1 MKSVKFGNKKA
12 LEIIDTELKG
22 QIKEFLWDKAK
33 TRPMDKNYRILNKG
47 SLQHLTKYPHLV
59 TLSTY
64 GKKFLLCM
72 IKIEDKNHTIFIDRK
87 REMMIYMPMGFD
99 KNLYQ
104 GTIFDGELMKDND
117 GQWIYFVTDIHLYK
131 GKGTYMKPLQERIEI
146 VKDILENQYIINEMD
161 FCTFEMKEYFSY
173 AFLEDLSNGYR
184 QRLNYKCSGL
194 IFKNQIKSEKALL
207 YIFMENRT
215 NTIQPQSTTSFVNVP
230 IKPKIKV
237 VDSALLDDEDFIA
250 ENRVFLLKTT
260 ELPDVYELYAL
271 DKDQKNI
278 KVGMAGITSLEISQ
292 NISNIIGDQEELSM
306 ECRYIPRFK
315 KWEPV
320 KVSDSDI
327 YQIQ

>member
-12 LEIIDTELKG
+12 LEIIDTDLKS
-22 QIKEFLWDKAK
+22 QIKEFLWEKAK

-47 SLQHLTKYPHLV
+47 SLQHLAKYPHLV

-64 GKKFLLCM
+64 GKKFLLCL
-72 IKIEDKNHTIFIDRK
+72 IKIEDKNHTIFVDRK

-117 GQWIYFVTDIHLYK
+117 GKWIYFVTDIPLYN
-131 GKGTYMKPLQERIEI
+131 GKSTYTKSLQERIEI
-146 VKDILENQYIINEMD
+146 VKDILGTQFIVNEMD
-161 FCTFEMKEYFSY
+161 FCAFEMKEYFPY
-173 AFLEDLSNGYR
+173 KFLEDLSNGYR

-194 IFKNQIKSEKALL
+194 IFKNQVKSEKALL
-207 YIFMENRT
+207 YIFIANRT
-215 NTIQPQSTTSFVNVP
+215 NTVVPAGSIVP

-237 VDSALLDDEDFIA
+237 IDDALLDDEEFIG

-271 DKDQKNI
+271 DKDQKKI
-278 KVGMAGITSLEISQ
+278 KIGMAGITSLEVSQ
-292 NISNIIGDQEELSM
+292 VVSNIIEDQEELNM
-306 ECRYIPRFK
+306 ECRFVPRFK

-320 KVSDSDI
+320 KVSKSDI
-327 YQIQ
+327 YQINKNI